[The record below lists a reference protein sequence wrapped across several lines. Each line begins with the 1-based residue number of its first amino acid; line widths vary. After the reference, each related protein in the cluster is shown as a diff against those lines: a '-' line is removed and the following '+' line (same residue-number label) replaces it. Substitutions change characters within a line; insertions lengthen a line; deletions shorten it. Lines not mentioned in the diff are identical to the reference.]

1 VVDYAL
7 RGGGVGLVDMH
18 ALDWTSE
25 CDFLGLILRAGAGIS
40 GFAPDGIWVTGKSA
54 IAQLGL
60 FWERV
65 LS

>member
-1 VVDYAL
+1 MDYAL
-7 RGGGVGLVDMH
+7 RGGGVGLIDVH
-18 ALDWTSE
+18 ALNGAAERDS
-25 CDFLGLILRAGAGIS
+25 LRLILRAGAGIR